1 MKTQNMLLR
10 WPSQNQALVKIKAHE
25 TAKIF
30 KNSPSALF
38 YYLKYLQAYL
48 SYIASLVPDHN
59 KANIAIKNVT

>member
-1 MKTQNMLLR
+1 MLLR

-38 YYLKYLQAYL
+38 YYLKYL
-48 SYIASLVPDHN
+48 
-59 KANIAIKNVT
+59 